1 MKKQNKSVK
10 MEQSPADTYR
20 QLEANLSLQLEE
32 AKAQASQ
39 LQAVAQETVNR
50 LVYIE
55 SRLSP
60 QLLRKPNIINIL
72 FHWKEVMNIIGE
84 IVLLIKE
91 FKDLIQKPQQP
102 NDASK

>member
-1 MKKQNKSVK
+1 MKKQPKSVK
-10 MEQSPADTYR
+10 MEQSDTYQ
-20 QLEANLSLQLEE
+20 QLEANLSLQLKE
-32 AKAQASQ
+32 AQAQASQ